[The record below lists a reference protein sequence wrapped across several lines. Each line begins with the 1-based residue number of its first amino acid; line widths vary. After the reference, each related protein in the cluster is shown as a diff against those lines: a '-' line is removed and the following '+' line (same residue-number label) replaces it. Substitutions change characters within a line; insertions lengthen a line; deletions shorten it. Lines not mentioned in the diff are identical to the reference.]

1 MKVIRCISAIVIVL
15 VIIAFTIYAF
25 YYNKNINYVTID
37 INPSV
42 EFVLRKDDKVL
53 NTIALNEDANFLLV
67 DLDLNGMQYKE
78 ALKTLVEA
86 SILMGYIDEFS
97 DENSVL
103 VTAYSNKDSNNSRL
117 TDLTISTLKEHIEY
131 KEAYCLLVA
140 NGLTETQK
148 TEARMLNISNE
159 KMLFIERLINLDD
172 SYTKNNLSK
181 KTLFEIQKMINKT
194 VKDRENNKSTSNS
207 IRDGIWRIGKAKIIQ
222 DFQIKCNQHRED
234 LYLNSQFYNEEITNE
249 EKQAIL
255 NSLINGEKDQIKL
268 KIKEYSDR
276 LIEQNNNNFVEEK
289 NYAVIKNNY
298 EQIRN
303 ELKRSNN
310 N

>member
-1 MKVIRCISAIVIVL
+1 MKVIRCISAIVIIL

-53 NTIALNEDANFLLV
+53 NAIALNEDANFLLV

-86 SILMGYIDEFS
+86 LILMGYIDEFS